1 MKDFQFIDKKLKQ
14 KEYETFEDYDKELK
28 IFHSFYQESA
38 PELPK
43 KSIII
48 LDFLYRALI
57 EGISSLYPQDLK
69 ISFAKSD
76 EFSTNI
82 KEKTLSDPKSITH
95 ILTEELEKH
104 KSLTNNQTEELE
116 KELSQLKRDYELLRL
131 ENRRLEAE
139 YKASLPLKY
148 KMTEFEENMK
158 VKSRDTLVL
167 ESEYRK
173 ELALLRQKLEFHE
186 KTIEDMT
193 KKYRD
198 HNQEVKNL
206 KSAHYTEIK
215 ELTLKYET
223 LNRSLELEVKQ
234 MKDKTLEF
242 QIELENSSVKL
253 MKEKENSQL
262 AEAHFKTIIQ
272 EDNQS
277 LKELRKELQ
286 ELRNKDLEKSE
297 KMKNFHEKS
306 LEEMNETLKT
316 VEENYRIKEKAYKE
330 LKLLYEKDKAVLGQK
345 VEFLEMELKEI
356 KEKKAE
362 GVSIQDAFIKALE
375 LSEEY
380 AKTPKNEENLERLK
394 HEIRQYEEEN
404 KGLKGRIEIKER
416 ELEEIKRFKTRDL
429 EEMRKLQN
437 LIHELRSHNEILRLE
452 ANDSQILFTA
462 ELEKII
468 SMKESLEMQ
477 YSDLKSKYIK
487 DQGIWSEKYRII
499 NEDLEDAERKLELA
513 LKLREEEKEIIAR
526 NQANLLDSMEKKH
539 CMQINELSGFYEHKI
554 MDNKK
559 KPSFLENNGQKT
571 PMLSTLSSL
580 NSLTSML
587 EISKNNKNFNPIM
600 NQETIDLEKEGLKN
614 RIYELEQA
622 LNDSEA
628 RREIQRNELKREK
641 SRQNLTIHENPKIDS
656 KILKKSINIYN
667 TLQNP
672 ITTSKGQMSICSG
685 RSQLLKE
692 NNKMSLHSKKPSF
705 SEKSLMGCLYANEG
719 NGFSLND
726 LGVTSN
732 KNTNKSFL
740 LNQRNSSFEEQDL
753 FDLKRL
759 K

>member
-1 MKDFQFIDKKLKQ
+1 LKDFQFIDKKLKQ